1 MNNLVA
7 EAKIIKKTSVWTMLF
22 NLFLM
27 IMKIIAGI
35 IGKSTAII
43 SDALNSAGDVGT
55 AFVVLITGKMSRKAD
70 DDDHQ
75 YGHEKYES
83 MVSVFLGVALIVT
96 VLEIGKTAF
105 SQIYGYFF
113 QDLVIEKPGFVALF
127 AAIATIVIKETM
139 YQFTIRSAKKANSPS
154 LNAMAWDHRSDE
166 LSALGVIIGIGGA
179 MLGVV
184 VLEPIASLIICFF
197 ILNVAFRIIK
207 VGFSQV
213 VDQAADSHVIEAI
226 KEIVATHPEIK
237 NLDDLKTRIFGAK
250 LYVDMEI
257 AINPTL
263 SVKNGHAIAEQ
274 LHDEIE
280 EKIPNV
286 KHCMIH
292 VNPYYKDNN

>member
-1 MNNLVA
+1 MTNLVA
-7 EAKIIKKTSVWTMLF
+7 EAKIIQKTSIWTMFL

-27 IMKIIAGI
+27 LMKIAAGI
-35 IGKSTAII
+35 IGRSTAII

-55 AFVVLITGKMSRKAD
+55 AFVVLITGKFSRKAD
-70 DDDHQ
+70 DEDHQ

-96 VLEIGKTAF
+96 VLEIAKTAV

-113 QDLVIEKPGFVALF
+113 EGLTIEKPGFVALF
-127 AAIATIVIKETM
+127 AAVATIVIKETM
-139 YQFTIRSAKKANSPS
+139 YQFTKRSAKKANSPS

-179 MLGVV
+179 MLGIV

-213 VDQAADSHVIEAI
+213 VDQAADASVIEAI
-226 KEIVATHPEIK
+226 KEIVSLDPDIK
-237 NLDDLKTRIFGAK
+237 SLDDLKTRIFGAK

-257 AINPTL
+257 AVTPTL
-263 SVKNGHAIAEQ
+263 SVKNGHAIAER
-274 LHDEIE
+274 LHDAIE
-280 EKIPNV
+280 ELVPNV

>member
-70 DDDHQ
+70 DADHQ
-75 YGHEKYES
+75 YGHEKFES

-166 LSALGVIIGIGGA
+166 LSALGVIVGIGGA

-226 KEIVATHPEIK
+226 KDIVATHPEIK
-237 NLDDLKTRIFGAK
+237 QLDDLKTRIFGAK

-257 AINPTL
+257 AVMPDL
-263 SVKNGHAIAEQ
+263 SVNSGHAIAEQ